1 MSWFRKKPSHSPW
14 LVVGLGNPGAR
25 YAANRHNVG
34 FLAVERWAAR
44 HGIELSRKR
53 PWALLGEGTA
63 VIDSQ
68 SIRVLVAKPRTFMNL
83 SGDAVGEV
91 VHRYH
96 VDIRQVIVIYDE
108 ADLPLGKLRIRES
121 GSAGGQKGIASVID
135 VLGTQDV
142 LRLRIGIGRPKGP
155 NADTI
160 DHVLGDFT
168 SQEATVVD
176 EVLELAMGAVDCML
190 AEGPASAMSRF
201 NAG

>member
-1 MSWFRKKPSHSPW
+1 MRWFRRRPRHSPW
-14 LVVGLGNPGAR
+14 LIVGLGNPGAR
-25 YAANRHNVG
+25 YAANRHNIG

-53 PWALLGEGTA
+53 PWALLSEGTA
-63 VIDSQ
+63 VIASQ
-68 SIRVLVAKPRTFMNL
+68 SFRVLVAKPRTFMNL

-96 VDIRQVIVIYDE
+96 VDIDRLIVIYDE
-108 ADLPLGKLRIRES
+108 ADLPLGKLRIRER
-121 GSAGGQKGIASVID
+121 GSAGGHKGIASVLEE
-135 VLGTQDV
+135 LGTEDV
-142 LRLRIGIGRPKGP
+142 LRLRIGIGRPGDP
-155 NADTI
+155 DADTI

-168 SQEATVVD
+168 DQEAAVVNGA
-176 EVLELAMGAVDCML
+176 LAQAMDALDCML